1 MAEGRKRAR
10 IFCSHCSER
19 VSKSTYY
26 RHMHRSDEAASFL
39 ASSSAPARSR
49 SAEDLDTQSSSDS
62 EADQTF
68 NISPPDTRM
77 DNECLSG
84 GECKYLAS
92 ISVESVYTIFDFSL
106 QIAETVE
113 AVGCQLVNVSV
124 SELMNI
130 HTRAPPVRLW
140 RY

>member
-26 RHMHRSDEAASFL
+26 RHRSNEAASFL

-49 SAEDLDTQSSSDS
+49 SAEDLGALDTQSSSDS

-68 NISPPDTRM
+68 DVSDPDTRM

-84 GECKYLAS
+84 GECKY
-92 ISVESVYTIFDFSL
+92 
-106 QIAETVE
+106 
-113 AVGCQLVNVSV
+113 
-124 SELMNI
+124 
-130 HTRAPPVRLW
+130 
-140 RY
+140 